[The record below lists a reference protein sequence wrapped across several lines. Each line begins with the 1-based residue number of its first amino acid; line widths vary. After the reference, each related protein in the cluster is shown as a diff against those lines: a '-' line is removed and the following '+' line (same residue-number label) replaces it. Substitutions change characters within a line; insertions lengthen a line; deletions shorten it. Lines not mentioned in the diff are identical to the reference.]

1 MVSVPGRGEWT
12 GGADSE
18 SQCIPEPGRAG
29 NCARRIGARARRG
42 DRMIAEG
49 DKSYVLFPLG
59 EKRFALRAETVT
71 ELARPDSVQ
80 TFPHRTPLL
89 TGVLVRRGRIVP
101 VCDVAQV
108 LVGPAA
114 PPRKFYLIANCKI
127 GARQELTAVPV
138 TGECELASAAS
149 VALTGTEPPYVS
161 GILSLGDET
170 IAVVALEKLICAEAT
185 A

>member
-1 MVSVPGRGEWT
+1 
-12 GGADSE
+12 
-18 SQCIPEPGRAG
+18 
-29 NCARRIGARARRG
+29 
-42 DRMIAEG
+42 
-49 DKSYVLFPLG
+49 
-59 EKRFALRAETVT
+59 
-71 ELARPDSVQ
+71 VQ

-149 VALTGTEPPYVS
+149 VPLTGSEPPYIS
-161 GILSLGDET
+161 ERLSIGNE
-170 IAVVALEKLICAEAT
+170 IVAVVALEKLICAEAT